1 MNAELAKIAR
11 DMRGLERELW
21 RGKKMGEFAMALS
34 LGAYADRIDEA
45 LGLQP
50 RPKTYRTPQA
60 AIDAVTQNPPLAQK
74 PKAESQRLHDENA
87 RAAGMRGG
95 CLPVAVAAAA
105 VCGLLALPGI
115 LMAVLGLVFG
125 GGAE

>member
-34 LGAYADRIDEA
+34 LGAYADRIDAA
-45 LGLQP
+45 LGLAPGP
-50 RPKTYRTPQA
+50 RNAECRMQNAECGMKGEGLRA
-60 AIDAVTQNPPLAQK
+60 ANM
-74 PKAESQRLHDENA
+74 

-105 VCGLLALPGI
+105 VCVLLALPGI
-115 LMAVLGLVFG
+115 LMAVLGWMAG
-125 GGAE
+125 GVQCP